1 MFWTT
6 KKLGEICEIIAGQAP
21 PSDFYN
27 KEGKGIPFLRVN
39 SFGEI
44 YPKVDSWTTKPL
56 KLSRSSDVL
65 LSVAGSVGFVNLGI
79 NACITRS
86 IFALRPN
93 KEILQKLLFYILK
106 SKSKMLS
113 EIGQGSAQRIIT
125 RKQIESFKIP
135 LPPLPEQR
143 KIVYV
148 LDSIQDAIRAQE
160 KIIEKTKELK
170 KSMMADLFKYGGPS
184 FRKGRKLKKTE
195 IGEIPE
201 NWGVMGLREIAETK
215 SGGTPNREKNEY
227 YGGKIPWVKSG
238 ELKDNIIFDTEEKIT
253 EAGLRNSAA
262 VIFPKGTFLI
272 AMYGATAG
280 KTALLGIDA
289 STNQAV
295 CAIFPKNQSFVPE
308 YLRYYFI
315 QARERL
321 LGARYGGAQ
330 PNINQNIINSLI
342 ISLPSLLE
350 QREIADILQTID
362 QKIEIEQKKKTL
374 YEELFKTMLNK
385 LMTGEIKVDNLKI

>member
-1 MFWTT
+1 M
-6 KKLGEICEIIAGQAP
+6 I
-21 PSDFYN
+21 
-27 KEGKGIPFLRVN
+27 RV
-39 SFGEI
+39 
-44 YPKVDSWTTKPL
+44 
-56 KLSRSSDVL
+56 
-65 LSVAGSVGFVNLGI
+65 
-79 NACITRS
+79 
-86 IFALRPN
+86 
-93 KEILQKLLFYILK
+93 
-106 SKSKMLS
+106 
-113 EIGQGSAQRIIT
+113 
-125 RKQIESFKIP
+125 
-135 LPPLPEQR
+135 
-143 KIVYV
+143 
-148 LDSIQDAIRAQE
+148 QE